1 VRKAQAASAPNEL
14 LADLRSEVAA
24 MSFIS
29 TMENCTFDDF
39 LRDTSAAQNVR
50 GQSLFALTNAV
61 QLIEGTA
68 AGGAGGQLTAA
79 GCLLRTRGRLKR
91 SV

>member
-1 VRKAQAASAPNEL
+1 VRKAQAASAPSEL

-39 LRDTSAAQNVR
+39 LRDTSAVQNVN
-50 GQSLFALTNAV
+50 G
-61 QLIEGTA
+61 
-68 AGGAGGQLTAA
+68 
-79 GCLLRTRGRLKR
+79 
-91 SV
+91 